1 MAKSK
6 NLEFGMEGRNR
17 IRNGVNKLASAV
29 GSTLGPSGR
38 NVIIQQENGA
48 PVVTKDGVS
57 VAKEITMKDEVEN
70 IGAEVLKEVS
80 MRAAKKAG
88 DGTTTATVLAAAMYN
103 EGLKAVAAGLNVV
116 EVKRGMDK
124 AAAQIIDQIQEV
136 AKDVVTND
144 EIKQVATISANNDIS
159 IGTIIAS
166 AMDSV
171 GKDGVIQVQESK
183 TAETSLEIVEG
194 MRLDRGFV
202 SPYFV
207 NDNQTMIATL
217 ENPYILLCDKKISS
231 VKEVLAL
238 LETCS
243 KQNKPLLIIADDVD
257 GEALA
262 AMIVNKARG
271 ILNVCAIK
279 APGFGDRKLQN
290 LEDIAVLTGGE
301 VVTTQKGMKLEKLTT
316 EMLGTA
322 RTVRVSQDETVIVDG
337 GGEEEAIKARVDQI
351 TSQYEEADSDYEKK
365 SLQERMSKLIG
376 GVAVIHIGAPTEVEL
391 REKVDRVDD
400 ALAATRAAVEEG
412 IVPGGGTC
420 LVEAVN
426 SVMNGAAQSVGGEV
440 THVDQ
445 KEGMNL
451 VYRACSKPYNL
462 ILENAGKTPAAVSMA
477 TIEKQAKDSNI
488 DGYDVRTDEYVNM
501 IESGII
507 DPAKVTITALELAVS
522 AAGTLLSTECVIS
535 IDPEQKEVEEKQ
547 PQYMM

>member
-1 MAKSK
+1 
-6 NLEFGMEGRNR
+6 
-17 IRNGVNKLASAV
+17 
-29 GSTLGPSGR
+29 
-38 NVIIQQENGA
+38 
-48 PVVTKDGVS
+48 
-57 VAKEITMKDEVEN
+57 
-70 IGAEVLKEVS
+70 

-103 EGLKAVAAGLNVV
+103 EGLKAAMAGLNVV
-116 EVKRGMDK
+116 ELKRGMDK
-124 AAAQIIDQIQEV
+124 AATELIDAIQDV
-136 AKDVVTND
+136 AVDVVTND
-144 EIKQVATISANNDIS
+144 EIKQIATISANNDSS
-159 IGTIIAS
+159 IGAIIAS

-194 MRLDRGFV
+194 MRLDKGFV

-217 ENPYILLCDKKISS
+217 ESPYILLCDKKISS

-271 ILNVCAIK
+271 ILNVCAVK
-279 APGFGDRKLQN
+279 APGFGDNKLQN
-290 LEDIAVLTGGE
+290 LEDIAVLTGGQ
-301 VVTTQKGMKLEKLTT
+301 VISTQKGMKLEKMTT

-337 GGEEEAIKARVDQI
+337 GGSEEDIKLRVDQI
-351 TSQYEEADSDYEKK
+351 TNQYENSDSDYEKK
-365 SLQERMSKLIG
+365 GLQARMSKLIG

-400 ALAATRAAVEEG
+400 ALSATRAAVEEG
-412 IVPGGGTC
+412 IVPGGGLC
-420 LVEAVN
+420 LLRAGEAVSAVEATY
-426 SVMNGAAQSVGGEV
+426 
-440 THVDQ
+440 THPDQ
-445 KEGMNL
+445 KAGRDIVL
-451 VYRACSKPYNL
+451 RACAKPFEI
-462 ILENAGKTPAAVSMA
+462 ILENAGKNAAHVLVGMA
-477 TIEKQAKDSNI
+477 EAKM
-488 DGYDVRTDEYVNM
+488 DGYNARTDEYVNM
-501 IESGII
+501 MEAGII

-522 AAGTLLSTECVIS
+522 AAGTLLSTECIVS
-535 IDPEQKEVEEKQ
+535 IDPEEEKREERQ
-547 PQYMM
+547 TQYMM